1 MQINS
6 IASKLLTNALNK
18 TENATTKEDAFSVY
32 LEKAMDGWDKT
43 NQLQKISEQVTT
55 DFMLGKTDDISAVT
69 IASEKAYI
77 ALQYTVKIRDT
88 LLESFNEIMRMQV

>member
-6 IASKLLTNALNK
+6 VASKILGTTLNK
-18 TENATTKEDAFSVY
+18 TEGVRQKEDAFSVY
-32 LEKAMDGWDKT
+32 LEKAMNGWEQT
-43 NQLQKISEQVTT
+43 NQLQKTTDQLIT
-55 DFMLGKTDDISAVT
+55 DFMLGKTDDI
-69 IASEKAYI
+69 ASVMIGAEKANV